1 MKKSLTIVSMIFL
14 IALLAACSSKTA
26 ANNFNGT
33 WEKANGELG
42 VCWDSF
48 TFSGKDSFE
57 IKNSRVQ
64 GGESS
69 SGTYK
74 LVGGTK
80 YQFDYG
86 MGYDTFNIE
95 VKDNLMKVQRSSN
108 NIVCKYNKEK

>member
-1 MKKSLTIVSMIFL
+1 MKKSLVITSIIFL
-14 IALLAACSSKTA
+14 SALLAACSSKTA

-33 WEKANGELG
+33 WEKANGESG
-42 VCWDSF
+42 ICWDSF

-64 GGESS
+64 GGEHS

-74 LVGGTK
+74 LIEGTK

-86 MGYDTFNIE
+86 MGSDMFNIE
-95 VKDNLMKVQRSSN
+95 IKGNTMKVQRSSN
-108 NIVCKYNKEK
+108 TIVCKYNKAK